1 MIKKNL
7 TRPKEISLLDFINQL
22 YEGKFKILASVIVSL
37 VIGLTLNFIHEK
49 NFFFKLLISD
59 NKISPILN
67 NQKFLEENL
76 TPSPNKLFF
85 QIFKDELNKKEKI
98 KYVIENN
105 SYVKNK
111 IQNFN
116 NFQKKEFINKILN
129 QFRISI
135 RNNDVHHIFFDFSD
149 LENGKKIFKES
160 IELINKEAKIIFL
173 KKINN
178 LELNSNF
185 IELSD
190 DEIKNLLNYE
200 KTKIQNKII
209 ILNKHLELA
218 KDLDIKTPVETLT
231 KDNDILS
238 NYYLLGYEHIKKK
251 IDLLN
256 NLSQS
261 ELIADSKIYEESI
274 EWLNA
279 NNLNTTIRT
288 KKLIK
293 IVNNNKTNINI
304 KYDINK
310 LEISYPR
317 SLRSNIILV
326 FILGIIFGVI
336 YIMVEQIIRITK
348 K

>member
-22 YEGKFKILASVIVSL
+22 YEGKFKILASVTVSL
-37 VIGLTLNFIHEK
+37 VIGLTLNFMHER
-49 NFFFKLLISD
+49 NFSFKLLISD
-59 NKISPILN
+59 NEISPILN

-76 TPSPNKLFF
+76 TPAPNKIFF
-85 QIFKDELNKKEKI
+85 QIFKDEFNKKEKI
-98 KYVIENN
+98 NYVVENN
-105 SYVKNK
+105 PYVKNK
-111 IQNFN
+111 IQNLN

-129 QFRISI
+129 QFRIAI
-135 RNNDVHHIFFDFSD
+135 RNNDVHHILFVFSD

-178 LELNSNF
+178 LDINSNF
-185 IELSD
+185 IKLSD

-200 KTKIQNKII
+200 KTKKQNMIL

-218 KDLDIKTPVETLT
+218 KDLDIKTPLETLT
-231 KDNDILS
+231 KDTDILS

-261 ELIADSKIYEESI
+261 ELKADSKIYKESI
-274 EWLNA
+274 EWLNSH
-279 NNLNTTIRT
+279 NLNTSLRT
-288 KKLIK
+288 KKLIT
-293 IVNNNKTNINI
+293 IVNNNKANINI
-304 KYDINK
+304 KYDINN
-310 LEISYPR
+310 LEISYPI
-317 SLRSNIILV
+317 SLKNYIILF